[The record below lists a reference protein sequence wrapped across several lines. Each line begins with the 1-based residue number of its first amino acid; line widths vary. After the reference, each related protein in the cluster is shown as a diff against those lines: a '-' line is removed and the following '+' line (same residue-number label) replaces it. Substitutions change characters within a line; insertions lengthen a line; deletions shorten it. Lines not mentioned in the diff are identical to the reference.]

1 MDGLP
6 AAFFEQ
12 VKDALEHL
20 HDLVHLRDHPFAIV
34 LLPAHPQSGAARGQA
49 LRRILLD
56 AIETLKAEGYP
67 ASGRQ
72 HRIIQVLDLRYI
84 EALPYREVMSELG
97 LSQSQYHREQ
107 RHAVETMAL
116 LLWDRRLD
124 SSSPTR
130 PERGRMPTD
139 AFDRDIAALAH
150 TEGPLDVCEVVRGV
164 AAVLAPL
171 AIRRGVSIH
180 EHVPAGGILL
190 PANRTALRQLLI
202 SLAECLL
209 QPARTGKLTLGCGMA
224 DGSVSLTVAYEPSL
238 GAESQPVAIP
248 AEQPPA
254 VQQLL
259 QMLGGTLARE
269 QSAQAE
275 TLLLTLP
282 LPGRCLLVVDDNPDM
297 VQLLTRYLA
306 GQAIAIVAAETV
318 EDGISLAARTR
329 PDLIIL
335 DVMLPK
341 RDGWDALQ
349 ALRHHPTTQA
359 VPIIVCTVLDE
370 AELALALGASAFI
383 RKPLTRPA
391 LLLAIQQWSPLP
403 AAAHPE

>member
-20 HDLVHLRDHPFAIV
+20 HDLVHLRDHPLAIA
-34 LLPAHPQSGAARGQA
+34 LLPAPPQFGAGRGQA

-56 AIETLKAEGYP
+56 AIETVKAEGYP

-72 HRIIQVLDLRYI
+72 RRIIQVLDLRYV
-84 EALPYREVMSELG
+84 ETLPYREVMTELG

-107 RHAVETMAL
+107 RHAVETVAL

-124 SSSPTR
+124 SPSPTGLE
-130 PERGRMPTD
+130 PGRIPTD

-150 TEGPLDVCEVVRGV
+150 AEGPLDVCEVVRGV

-171 AIRRGVSIH
+171 AIRRAITIR
-180 EHVPAGGILL
+180 ENVPAGGILL

-209 QPARTGKLTLGCGMA
+209 QPARAGKLTLGCGMH
-224 DGSVSLTVAYEPSL
+224 DGSVRLSIAYEPSL
-238 GAESQPVAIP
+238 GAESQPLAIP

-259 QMLGGTLARE
+259 QMLGGTLACR
-269 QSAQAE
+269 QSAQDE
-275 TLLLTLP
+275 MLLLTLS

-297 VQLLTRYLA
+297 VHLLTRYLA
-306 GQAIAIVAAETV
+306 GQAIAVTSAETV
-318 EDGISLAARTR
+318 EDGISLASRTR

-341 RDGWDALQ
+341 RDGWEALQ

-383 RKPLTRPA
+383 QKPLTRPA
-391 LLLAIQQWSPLP
+391 LLRAIQQWSPLP